1 MKTEKTKKEL
11 IILISGVAILAG
23 LLVMRS
29 HKPEV
34 KTVDMFPVPEDMLSL
49 PGPTGVET
57 EPAKIEQNIEAVKEI
72 KYTGR
77 QNKDPI
83 DNSYLF
89 PEEPQKPAAEP
100 SKPKVADFPVDKFKI
115 TAVLWGSKRPQAI
128 INDNVMGIGEDLDG
142 GKITGID
149 KEGIHVSYEGKEVL
163 LQLK

>member
-11 IILISGVAILAG
+11 VLLISGVAILAG
-23 LLVMRS
+23 LWVMKS
-29 HKPEV
+29 MQPKIKVSDPLSAGH
-34 KTVDMFPVPEDMLSL
+34 MLT
-49 PGPTGVET
+49 GPTDVGT

-83 DNSYLF
+83 DNNYLF
-89 PEEPQKPAAEP
+89 PEEPQKPATEP
-100 SKPKVADFPVDKFKI
+100 SKPKVADFPIDKFKI